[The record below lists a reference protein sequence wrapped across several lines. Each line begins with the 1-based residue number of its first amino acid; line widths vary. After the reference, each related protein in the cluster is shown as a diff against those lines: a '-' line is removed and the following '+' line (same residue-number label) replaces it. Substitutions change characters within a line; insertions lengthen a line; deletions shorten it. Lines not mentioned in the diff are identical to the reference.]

1 MEPETVPAVDP
12 INEETTVETTPPT
25 QSNSNA
31 KEKMINKPT
40 PFTGDR
46 KRIETFL
53 QECQIYLQIN
63 RNIYTTSDDKIAFI
77 LSYMN
82 EKEALRW
89 KQTYL
94 RTIVNEDGDL
104 VFPTIREFVNL
115 LENYFK
121 PANQEKDATHQLN
134 LLRQGKKTAE
144 ETITE
149 FRLLVSQAGYS
160 AKTPTDHLHLIEKL
174 QKVLN
179 TSLVKKIMLSDKP
192 PTTINDWAERAI
204 TIDSTYRM
212 TMEVLGQRINEGKA
226 PGGNKTGNTGRF
238 NYSQYTAARRNRE
251 DRDPNAM
258 DVDAMSTEKRATLMR
273 KGACF
278 KCEKPG
284 HLARDHDEFM
294 RKENGGLYTP
304 P

>member
-1 MEPETVPAVDP
+1 MDPEQVIDPIEEVPA
-12 INEETTVETTPPT
+12 EETTPST
-25 QSNSNA
+25 QNNSNA

-46 KRIETFL
+46 KRIKTFL

-63 RNIYTTSDDKIAFI
+63 RKIYDTSEDKIAFI

-94 RTIVNEDGDL
+94 RSIINEEGDME
-104 VFPTIREFVNL
+104 FPTTREFVKL

-121 PANQEKDATHQLN
+121 PANQVKDTTHQLN

-160 AKTPTDHLHLIEKL
+160 AETPTDHLHLIEKL

-179 TSLVKKIMLSDKP
+179 TSLVK
-192 PTTINDWAERAI
+192 
-204 TIDSTYRM
+204 
-212 TMEVLGQRINEGKA
+212 
-226 PGGNKTGNTGRF
+226 
-238 NYSQYTAARRNRE
+238 
-251 DRDPNAM
+251 
-258 DVDAMSTEKRATLMR
+258 
-273 KGACF
+273 
-278 KCEKPG
+278 
-284 HLARDHDEFM
+284 
-294 RKENGGLYTP
+294 
-304 P
+304 